1 LMVAGKQVRLGRI
14 TEKGKML
21 CIPMDHGITA
31 GPMKGL
37 DKIYDTIDK
46 IERGGATAFLVQK
59 GIIKHMKRV
68 PKIGFIVHYSASTS
82 LGPDPNW
89 KVRVGSALSAIRLG
103 ADGLSVHINIG
114 SKMEPYM
121 LRKLGLLADECDA
134 LGLPM
139 IAMMYPRGEG
149 IKDPN
154 DPNILAHVARVGAEL
169 GADIVKVPFTG
180 DENTFRKVVDACP
193 APVVMAGGPKMD
205 NDEAVLTMARAAMN
219 AGAMGVTIGRNVFM
233 HEHPDIIVRAL
244 RAIVIE
250 DMSVK
255 EALSIV
261 ESRSK

>member
-1 LMVAGKQVRLGRI
+1 MVTGKKVRLSRLTERGR
-14 TEKGKML
+14 ML

-37 DKIYDTIDK
+37 DTIYQTIREVEK
-46 IERGGATAFLVQK
+46 GGATAFLVQK
-59 GIIKHMKRV
+59 GIVKHMPDPPR
-68 PKIGFIVHYSASTS
+68 IGFIIHVSGSTS

-89 KVRVGSALSAIRLG
+89 KVRVGGVQTALLLG

-114 SKMEPYM
+114 SKAEPEM
-121 LRKLGLLADECDA
+121 LRKLGEVADECESWGVP
-134 LGLPM
+134 L

-154 DPNILAHVARVGAEL
+154 DPNVLMHVARIGAEL
-169 GADIVKVPFTG
+169 GADIVKVPYSG
-180 DENTFRKVVDACP
+180 SVETFRRVVEACP

-205 NDEAVLTMARAAMN
+205 DDLAVLRMAREAMD

-233 HEHPDIIVRAL
+233 HGRPAAIVRAL

-250 DMSVK
+250 DRSV
-255 EALSIV
+255 EDAQSLLGREV
-261 ESRSK
+261 RG